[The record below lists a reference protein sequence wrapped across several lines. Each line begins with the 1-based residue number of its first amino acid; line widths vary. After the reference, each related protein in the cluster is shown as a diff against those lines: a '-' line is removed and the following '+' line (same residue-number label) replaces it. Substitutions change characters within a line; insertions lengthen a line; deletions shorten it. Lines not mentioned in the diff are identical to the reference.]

1 MAQVHRI
8 CAACG
13 KDSPLE
19 AQYCPHCGHDSY
31 AGVPMKQ
38 SSNLP
43 MVVTRA
49 ALPVLATAGTLAAR
63 LLWKL
68 VRDRILPSA
77 TLTVRTEPPAPLALR
92 EEQPLAPPSQ
102 RSRRSIR
109 IRTSW
114 AVGDANGVQRQG
126 YTDQTIEFDD

>member
-1 MAQVHRI
+1 
-8 CAACG
+8 
-13 KDSPLE
+13 
-19 AQYCPHCGHDSY
+19 
-31 AGVPMKQ
+31 MKQ